1 MLDPVPFRLP
11 VAPPLQ
17 PELEFGELIGEVVAA
32 IACLILQSLDEY
44 KHDTQMGAQTK
55 RDGGTLIAGF
65 LDLRAAFGEELVNRL
80 AREHGVRMLRERSD
94 GAVSATASDRL
105 VAEVIT
111 IADRIARLQL
121 S

>member
-65 LDLRAAFGEELVNRL
+65 LDLRARRPYVTRTQRRRRQRDRQRSAGC
-80 AREHGVRMLRERSD
+80 RSD
-94 GAVSATASDRL
+94 HYRGPDRQTTTKL
-105 VAEVIT
+105 KG
-111 IADRIARLQL
+111 
-121 S
+121 